1 LADLQSEHFE
11 LRRQAEAKLEELGD
25 LTEPALRRALADEP
39 PLDLRQRLERLLAKH
54 FVPTV
59 EQLRELRAVEL
70 LELIG
75 SLEALEELHALGR
88 GVPDARL
95 TGAAKSALLR
105 LDKLTVTP

>member
-1 LADLQSEHFE
+1 
-11 LRRQAEAKLEELGD
+11 
-25 LTEPALRRALADEP
+25 
-39 PLDLRQRLERLLAKH
+39 
-54 FVPTV
+54 VPTV

-75 SLEALEELHALGR
+75 TWEALEELQALAR

-105 LDKLTVTP
+105 LSKQTVTP

>member
-1 LADLQSEHFE
+1 LADLQSDRFE
-11 LRRQAEAKLEELGD
+11 LRRQAEATLEKLGD
-25 LTEPALRRALADEP
+25 LTEPALRKALADEP
-39 PLDLRQRLERLLAKH
+39 PLEVRQRLERLLAKH

-75 SLEALEELHALGR
+75 TSEAREELQALAR

-95 TGAAKSALLR
+95 TSAAKSALSR
-105 LDKLTVTP
+105 LSK